1 MQKTENLYV
10 IAEPNAVSM
19 IETFRSIGYSLEAA
33 VADIVDNSISAGA
46 RNVWIDFLW
55 AGPGTVLSIM
65 DDGRGM
71 DRDEIIEAMRPG
83 SINPLA
89 TRSGDDLGRFGLGLK
104 TASFSQCRKFC
115 VRSRKK
121 GNESAFWSWDL
132 DHVSRVRAWQLVRK
146 CPDTDFSEERFSELE
161 QGTEVLW
168 WDIDRLVQGAA
179 EDDERSKNHF
189 NADMVKVKAHLGMVF
204 QRFLD
209 DGLTIFM
216 RGKKV
221 EPWDPFMIGF
231 QGVQA
236 RPEQL
241 LDEGRVI
248 LKGFVLPH
256 RSRLDPEA
264 YEYGKGPKG
273 NWSAHQGFYVY
284 RNRRLLVAGDW
295 LGLFKR
301 EIHYDLCRIRIDLPN
316 SLDHQ
321 WQIDVKKSVARPPAL
336 LREEIMAFAKDVR
349 AQALEVYRHRGKV
362 IRRKLTVEEFYPLW
376 EEQVKHGKRY
386 YRINR
391 GHPLVRDMLGN
402 CGPSLKQ
409 VEEVLRMLEE
419 MVPVPLITVRE
430 NENECPLGQPYE
442 GSGKEAVHE
451 AMQLMYRNMIS
462 EGISSD
468 MAKARI
474 AGIEPFNLYSEYL
487 EDL

>member
-1 MQKTENLYV
+1 MPETELQYAL
-10 IAEPNAVSM
+10 AEPDAGSM

-33 VADIVDNSISAGA
+33 VADIVDNSVSAGA
-46 RNVWIDFLW
+46 RVVWIDFHW
-55 AGPGTVLSIM
+55 AGPETVLSIM

-71 DRDEIIEAMRPG
+71 DSDEIIEAMRPG

-89 TRSGDDLGRFGLGLK
+89 VRSGDDLGRFGLGLK

-121 GNESAFWSWDL
+121 GTGSAFWSWDL
-132 DHVSRVRAWQLVRK
+132 DHVSRVMAWQLVRQ
-146 CPDTDFSEERFSELE
+146 CPNTPFSENRFSELE
-161 QGTEVLW
+161 HGTEVLW
-168 WDIDRLVQGAA
+168 WDIDRLVQGAR
-179 EDDERSKNHF
+179 EDDERSKDHF
-189 NADMVKVKAHLGMVF
+189 NKVMVKVTAHLGMVF

-221 EPWDPFMIGF
+221 DPWDPFMVGF
-231 QGVQA
+231 PGMQP
-236 RPEQL
+236 RPEQPV
-241 LDEGRVI
+241 DEGRVR

-256 RSRLDPEA
+256 RSRLEPEA

-273 NWSAHQGFYVY
+273 NWSAHQGFYIY

-321 WQIDVKKSVARPPAL
+321 WQIDVKKSIARPPAL
-336 LREEIMAFAKDVR
+336 LRDEIMAFAKDVR

-362 IRRKLTVEEFYPLW
+362 IRSRIAVQEFHPIW
-376 EEQVKHGKRY
+376 EEKVKLGKRFY
-386 YRINR
+386 KINR
-391 GHPLVRDMLGN
+391 SHPLVRDMLSN
-402 CGPSLKQ
+402 CGPAEKQ
-409 VEEVLRMLEE
+409 VEDVLRMIEE
-419 MVPVPLITVRE
+419 MVPVPLIALRE
-430 NENECPLGQPYE
+430 NENEYPLGQPYE
-442 GSGKEAVHE
+442 GTGTTAVHE
-451 AMQLMYRNMIS
+451 AMKLIYRNMIS
-462 EGISSD
+462 EGIPAN

-474 AGIEPFNLYSEYL
+474 AGIEPFNLYPDYL